1 MTTANKR
8 RGFRGLLARRD
19 GAAAM
24 EFALVIIPLFWMI
37 FGMAE
42 FGAMSMVQTNLDSA
56 LSAAGRKIRTGSAQ
70 TTGMTKAQLEAEI
83 CANLN
88 KIMTLSCPGNLFL
101 DVDRYDSFANV
112 GNGTPTNNG
121 AMDQTQLGYT
131 PGGADE
137 VILVRAYYQ
146 WDIFTPLFGSIFANM
161 ADGKRLV
168 VSSMLFRNEPF

>member
-1 MTTANKR
+1 MTTANRR

-19 GAAAM
+19 GVAAV

-37 FGMAE
+37 FGMIE
-42 FGAMSMVQTNLDSA
+42 FGAMSLVQTDLDSA
-56 LSAAGRKIRTGSAQ
+56 LAAAGRKIRTGSAQ
-70 TTGMTKAQLEAEI
+70 TGGMTKADLEAEI
-83 CANLN
+83 CTNLN
-88 KIMTLSCPGNLFL
+88 RIMTLTCPGNLYL

-112 GNGTPTNNG
+112 GNGVPTSNG

-146 WDIFTPLFGSIFANM
+146 WQIFTPMFGAIFANM

>member
-1 MTTANKR
+1 MTSENTR
-8 RGFRGLLARRD
+8 RGLSGLLRRRD
-19 GAAAM
+19 GAAAV

-37 FGMAE
+37 FGMLE

-56 LSAAGRKIRTGSAQ
+56 VSEAGRKIRTGTAQ
-70 TTGMTKAQLEAEI
+70 AGGMTRQDLEDEI

-88 KIMTLSCPGNLFL
+88 KIMALACPNNLFL

-112 GNGTPTNNG
+112 GNGTPTAGG
-121 AMDQTQLGYT
+121 AIDLGQINYQ

-146 WDIFTPLFGSIFANM
+146 WEVFTPLFGSIFANM
-161 ADGKRLV
+161 NDGKRLV

>member
-1 MTTANKR
+1 MTTADRR

-19 GAAAM
+19 GAAAV

-56 LSAAGRKIRTGSAQ
+56 LSEAGRKIRTGTAQ
-70 TTGMTKAQLEAEI
+70 GAGMTKVQLEAEI

-88 KIMTLSCPGNLFL
+88 EIMSLSCPGNLFL

-112 GNGTPTNNG
+112 GNGTPTSNG
-121 AMDQTQLGYT
+121 AMDMAQLGYT

-137 VILVRAYYQ
+137 VVLVRAYYQ
-146 WDIFTPLFGSIFANM
+146 WEIFTPLFGAIFANM

>member
-1 MTTANKR
+1 MKTAHKR
-8 RGFRGLLARRD
+8 RGLRGLFARRD

-24 EFALVIIPLFWMI
+24 EFALVIIPLSWMI
-37 FGMAE
+37 FGMIE
-42 FGAMSMVQTNLDSA
+42 FGAMSLVQTNLDSA
-56 LSAAGRKIRTGSAQ
+56 LAAAGRKIRTGAAQ
-70 TTGMTKAQLEAEI
+70 TSGTTKSQLETEI
-83 CANLN
+83 CDNLN

-112 GNGTPTNNG
+112 GNGTPTSNG

-146 WDIFTPLFGSIFANM
+146 WQIFTPMFGAIFANM
-161 ADGKRLV
+161 QDGKRLV

>member
-1 MTTANKR
+1 MTTADKR

-19 GAAAM
+19 GAAAA
-24 EFALVIIPLFWMI
+24 EFALVVIPLFWMI

-42 FGAMSMVQTNLDSA
+42 FGAMSLVQTDLDNA
-56 LSAAGRKIRTGSAQ
+56 LAAAGRKIRTGEAQ
-70 TTGMTKAQLEAEI
+70 TIGMTKAQLETEV
-83 CANLN
+83 CNNLN
-88 KIMTLSCPGNLFL
+88 RIMTLSCPGNLFL
-101 DVDRYDSFANV
+101 DVDRYQSFANV
-112 GNGTPTNNG
+112 GNGTPTANG

-146 WDIFTPLFGSIFANM
+146 WQIFTPMFGTIFANM
-161 ADGKRLV
+161 ADGRRLI

>member
-1 MTTANKR
+1 MTNARKP
-8 RGFRGLLARRD
+8 RGFRALLRRRD
-19 GAAAM
+19 GAAAV

-37 FGMAE
+37 FGMFE
-42 FGAMSMVQTNLDSA
+42 FGAMSLVQTNLDHA
-56 LSAAGRKIRTGSAQ
+56 LAETGRKIRTGAAQ
-70 TTGMTKAQLEAEI
+70 TGGMTKQNLEDEI

-88 KIMTLSCPGNLFL
+88 EIMALACPNNLFL

-112 GNGTPTNNG
+112 GNGTPTANG
-121 AMDQTQLGYT
+121 AMDMGQIGYT

-146 WDIFTPLFGSIFANM
+146 WEIFTPLFGAIFANM
-161 ADGKRLV
+161 QDGRRLV